1 MKMRVIIP
9 MLGLVVLLSP
19 VMAGDTKLGGQME
32 KMDDAY
38 KSFRRT
44 TDVAV
49 GAEKA
54 RVAQGAVA
62 DGLSELPSMSAK
74 MPHGPEREK
83 AAAAYRL
90 MMGQL
95 YVKLCEVEEAF
106 LGNDLEK
113 VGKLVEDLK
122 ELKKKGHNNKYH
134 IK

>member
-1 MKMRVIIP
+1 MIP

-19 VMAGDTKLGGQME
+19 VVVGETKLGGQME

-38 KSFRRT
+38 KAFRRT
-44 TDVAV
+44 KDVV
-49 GAEKA
+49 MGAEKA
-54 RVAQGAVA
+54 REAQSAVA
-62 DGLSELPSMSAK
+62 DGLSELPSMIVK
-74 MPHGPEREK
+74 MPKGPEREK

-106 LGNDLEK
+106 LSNDLEK

-122 ELKKKGHNNKYH
+122 DLKKKGHNKFMEDE
-134 IK
+134 